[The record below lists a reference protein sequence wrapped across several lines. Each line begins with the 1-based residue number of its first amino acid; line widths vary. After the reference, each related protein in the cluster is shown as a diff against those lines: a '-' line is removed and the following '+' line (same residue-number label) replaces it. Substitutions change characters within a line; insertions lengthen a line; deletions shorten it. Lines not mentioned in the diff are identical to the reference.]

1 MAEEWV
7 RGNDRRLREWRQMKI
22 FCRRPSR
29 EDARGEDGWAATL
42 GRFWGTPNL
51 WDMERAGLAERGDAR
66 GARSAVTAHLTRH
79 AMEDFLCL

>member
-1 MAEEWV
+1 M
-7 RGNDRRLREWRQMKI
+7 RMDGRQHWGV
-22 FCRRPSR
+22 S
-29 EDARGEDGWAATL
+29 G
-42 GRFWGTPNL
+42 GTPNL